1 MLIFQLLRSALCE
14 ALAQVQACAALLY
27 LQQQAAAA
35 AEGTAA
41 GAAAQGLLLDAQ
53 DAAGAAGLSA
63 AGPAGAAGSMGAHGP
78 GAAAAGEEE
87 ESLFQRA
94 DRLVTASLAGVSAA
108 FRQLE
113 ASVHATLDAQQGPA
127 APPAQ
132 DRAVLQG
139 ALTRVLGLGH
149 LRRVFSRLQL
159 QQGGGGGGAAGAGG
173 AVVAPGA
180 AAAAAGAAGGQAS
193 EPEAAV
199 GPLSGVSALAEARR
213 TVGCTP
219 LLVNASVHSAL
230 QAAQRSAR
238 SMRARRII
246 QVRQLA
252 PLQSQSQACSF
263 CGAPMNAA
271 RPCILAFAAGAR
283 RTLPD
288 LSCAGW
294 HRLTCKEHMPAG
306 RWLTTS
312 QLDGLVC
319 LPPCSRC
326 RTGLSCRRSCSGTGS
341 ATPWLA

>member
-35 AEGTAA
+35 VEGTAA

-180 AAAAAGAAGGQAS
+180 AGAADGQAS
-193 EPEAAV
+193 EPGAAV

-230 QAAQRSAR
+230 QASQRSAR

-252 PLQSQSQACSF
+252 PLQSQSQTCSL
-263 CGAPMNAA
+263 CGAPMHAA
-271 RPCILAFAAGAR
+271 RPCILGFAAGTR

-288 LSCAGW
+288 LSCAGR

-312 QLDGLVC
+312 QLG
-319 LPPCSRC
+319 
-326 RTGLSCRRSCSGTGS
+326 GG
-341 ATPWLA
+341 